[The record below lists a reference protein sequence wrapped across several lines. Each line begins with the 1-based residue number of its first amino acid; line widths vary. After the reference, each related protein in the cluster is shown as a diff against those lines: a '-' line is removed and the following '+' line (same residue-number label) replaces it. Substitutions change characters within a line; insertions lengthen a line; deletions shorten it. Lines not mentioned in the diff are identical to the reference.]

1 MPTQSVLE
9 RRRIVAELE
18 RREVLARAER
28 HIALAQTL
36 EGKDIPAELV
46 MSIKRD
52 LARYRG
58 AGYAERRPS
67 YAAVRR

>member
-9 RRRIVAELE
+9 RRRILAELE
-18 RREVLARAER
+18 RRDALARAER
-28 HIALAQTL
+28 HLEIANGLDA
-36 EGKDIPAELV
+36 KDIPAEL
-46 MSIKRD
+46 MASIKRD